1 MFSFKNYKKLKFY
14 LLFMKIETKIKEY
27 IEEAEILTFNILKDF
42 NLTSEKSLRVILSNM
57 VKKGTILSPK
67 KGVYVSKNFDPFKIA
82 TMLEPGYIS
91 LTAALYYYHF
101 ISEYPFTIYIAS
113 EKIRN
118 YKLGNYE
125 LVYFKAINFKYVD
138 VENKVAFPEK
148 AIYDSLKYYKIV
160 PFKKTLEA
168 IYHARNINWNNF
180 IDLISKEKSSFF
192 QRLGYLLS
200 IMPKKNKKIEKII
213 DFCKER
219 INKKSKIYL
228 YGRIKGVF
236 IKEWNIID
244 NLGEKE
250 LLSWWK

>member
-1 MFSFKNYKKLKFY
+1 
-14 LLFMKIETKIKEY
+14 MKIETRIKEY
-27 IEEAEILTFNILKDF
+27 VDDAKIITFDILKGF

-57 VKKGTILSPK
+57 VRKGLILSPK
-67 KGVYVSKNFDPFKIA
+67 KGVYVSPNFDPFKIA
-82 TMLEPGYIS
+82 TLLEPGYIS
-91 LTAALYYYHF
+91 LTTAFYYYHF
-101 ISEYPFTIYIAS
+101 ISEYPFTIYVAS

-138 VENKVAFPEK
+138 VENRVALPEK

-168 IYHARNINWNNF
+168 VYHARNINWDNF
-180 IDLISKEKSSFF
+180 IDLISGEKSSFF

-200 IMPKKNKKIEKII
+200 LLPRKNKRIKEVIE
-213 DFCKER
+213 FCREKAR
-219 INKKSKIYL
+219 KSSKIYL
-228 YGRIKGVF
+228 YGRGKGVF
-236 IKEWNIID
+236 IKEWNVID
-244 NLGEKE
+244 NLGKKE